1 VRQPDHVTD
10 IELLRLADGE
20 LGNGEAARIAA
31 HVEACDAC
39 RARRE
44 TLTARIAETIAALRT
59 AGAIDDAER
68 ARSRAALEARL
79 AAATAH
85 ADRPWTIRA
94 RLFSSSVGRWSTAA
108 AAIAAV
114 FLTARALRSRPEP
127 PASRAGVAIERDA
140 LPIAAFTPG
149 ATSDVSA
156 DELCRSGEWEPEP
169 ADPAVRQRILAN
181 YGMAHVPE
189 EEYELDYLITP
200 ALGGANDPRNLWPER
215 YSDRTW
221 NAKVKDQL
229 EELLPSLVC
238 AGRIDLHTA
247 QRDIAADWI
256 AAYKKY
262 FKTDV
267 PLKAGT

>member
-1 VRQPDHVTD
+1 MRRHDHLTD
-10 IELLRLADGE
+10 VELLRLVDGE
-20 LGNGEAARIAA
+20 LSNGEAARIAA
-31 HVEACDAC
+31 HVDACDAC
-39 RARRE
+39 GARRDA
-44 TLTARIAETIAALRT
+44 LVARAAETIAALRAADAADA
-59 AGAIDDAER
+59 AGH

-79 AAATAH
+79 AAAATH
-85 ADRPWTIRA
+85 VDRPWTIRA

-114 FLTARALRSRPEP
+114 LLTARALRSRPA
-127 PASRAGVAIERDA
+127 PAPARAGTAIERDA

-149 ATSDVSA
+149 ATADVGA
-156 DELCRSGEWEPEP
+156 DELCRGGDWDPEP
-169 ADPAVRQRILAN
+169 ADPTVRQRILTN

-189 EEYELDYLITP
+189 DEYELDYLITP

-238 AGRIDLHTA
+238 AGRVDLQTA

-267 PLKAGT
+267 PLKSGT

>member
-1 VRQPDHVTD
+1 VRRHDHLTD
-10 IELLRLADGE
+10 VELLRLVDGE
-20 LGNGEAARIAA
+20 LANGEAARIAA

-39 RARRE
+39 GARRDALAE
-44 TLTARIAETIAALRT
+44 RIAETIASLRA
-59 AGAIDDAER
+59 AGGTDAAVR
-68 ARSRAALEARL
+68 AHSRAALEAGL
-79 AAATAH
+79 AAAATH
-85 ADRPWTIRA
+85 VDRPWTIRA

-114 FLTARALRSRPEP
+114 FLTARALRSRSAPSP
-127 PASRAGVAIERDA
+127 SRAGAAIERDA

-238 AGRIDLHTA
+238 AGRIDLQTA

-267 PLKAGT
+267 PLKSGT